1 MTSRNGFSYR
11 RTEEAFLTPG
21 IESLD
26 NWIYG
31 DGYFYHGMSQTPS
44 DIPGAPDEISMYA
57 VRGYL
62 SERIRLCRYA
72 VRLDGFF
79 SWHSDYNGGKVLT
92 KPFVFSGDA
101 LKINFATSGAG
112 HVQFRLT
119 DAEGNFLE
127 GYDSG
132 KVFGDSVD
140 RRVVF
145 PKSLA
150 ALAGKEI
157 RIEISMKDADLYSFK
172 FDTDVKWSGK

>member
-1 MTSRNGFSYR
+1 M
-11 RTEEAFLTPG
+11 TPG

-31 DGYFYHGMSQTPS
+31 DCYFCYGMAQTPS

-57 VRGYL
+57 GRGYM
-62 SERIRLCRYA
+62 SQTNRMCRYT

-79 SWHSDYNGGKVLT
+79 SWRSDYSGGKVLT
-92 KPFVFSGDA
+92 KPFVFTGDN

-112 HVQFRLT
+112 FVRFRLT
-119 DAEGNFLE
+119 DAEGNLLD

-132 KVFGDSVD
+132 KIFGDSVD
-140 RRVVF
+140 RTVRF

-150 ALAGKEI
+150 ELSGKEI
-157 RIEISMKDADLYSFK
+157 RMEISMKDAELYSFQ
-172 FDTDVKWSGK
+172 FDTVVRWH